1 MFVLVQDEQWKP
13 VCWRQCERG
22 RDESEVKK
30 KKIGKPIPIYLYR
43 NNKNSEL
50 AKVQHTKNN
59 LGGEAGTF
67 K

>member
-1 MFVLVQDEQWKP
+1 MSLFRTNNGNQSAGDNV
-13 VCWRQCERG
+13 
-22 RDESEVKK
+22 SEAGMNQRLK